1 MKTVIVV
8 ESPAKARKIKTFFK
22 DDTIV
27 TSSFGHIID
36 LPAKHISIDIE
47 NDFKPTY
54 KPINGK
60 GKIIKELAAYSEGYR
75 ILLAADDDR
84 EGDAIAWHCGNT
96 MKVNFEEKNRII
108 FHEISKKAIYESI
121 DNVHKLNMNSV
132 NAQQGRR
139 ILDRLVGYSLSPL
152 LWKNIDSKVKGL
164 SAGRVQSTLLLILK
178 ENEDKILN
186 HESTMTYGYQ
196 GSFTFSSDHGEASRL
211 AVLHTSLTKVPNIVL
226 NDMKKNRSYRI
237 LRQYHKEEKKY
248 PGKPFITS
256 SLQQAA
262 QNELGFSVKVTMNIA
277 QKLYENGKITYMRT
291 DSCSVSQDFQ
301 DVLKDH
307 ITSTYDSSYYQSPQT
322 GRKVKGAQ
330 EAHECIRTTSLQESL
345 NSKYSECD
353 RKLYSLIKKRTIT
366 SHMRPATYDNL
377 IYELSNDDLNGYFE
391 GKDKALID
399 EGYLIYS
406 DPTVKTYDK
415 ISDLPDEIYHLKSC
429 ICSEINSSAAQFPNE
444 SSIVKKLEKSG
455 IGRPSTYASLIATLY
470 NRKYTVIQTI
480 KGKEETKKVIT
491 LHENDEIVEEREVV
505 RQADQKKRIVL
516 TPLGKQVLKY
526 LMSNFSIIINVE
538 FTALVEREL
547 DRVNDGEISWETVV
561 GNVYDSFKD
570 SLIIQRGIKIMPS
583 GKDVRERDLG
593 SLGGESII
601 LKDGKFGPY
610 VSYKKKNRGL
620 SYLLKDIP
628 TEYDDI
634 TLDFI
639 KDYIQYP
646 LSLGKHD
653 GSQVMI
659 HIGPY
664 GKYMKYGKRNIKIPQ
679 NAYYELE
686 ACIRLIPRY

>member
-8 ESPAKARKIKTFFK
+8 ESPAKARKIKTFFN

-36 LPAKHISIDIE
+36 LPAKQISIDIE
-47 NDFKPTY
+47 NDFEPTY
-54 KPINGK
+54 KAINGK
-60 GKIIKELAAYSEGYR
+60 GKIIKELASYSKGYR
-75 ILLAADDDR
+75 VLLAADDDR

-96 MKVNFEEKNRII
+96 MKVNFEEENRII

-152 LWKNIDSKVKGL
+152 LWKHIDSKAKGL

-186 HESTMTYGYQ
+186 HESIMTYGYQ
-196 GSFTFSSDHGEASRL
+196 GSFSSAHAGSLVTTLHGKTSGKL
-211 AVLHTSLTKVPNIVL
+211 PGQVLKELIK
-226 NDMKKNRSYRI
+226 DRSYRI
-237 LRQYHKEEKKY
+237 LKQYHKEEKKY

-262 QNELGFSVKVTMNIA
+262 QNELGYSVKNTMNIA

-307 ITSTYDSSYYQSPQT
+307 ITSTYDSSYYDAPQT
-322 GRKVKGAQ
+322 GKKVKGAQ

-345 NSKYSECD
+345 NDKYSEYD

-366 SHMRPATYDNL
+366 SHMRAASYDNL
-377 IYELSNDDLNGYFE
+377 IYELTNDKLKGYFE
-391 GKDKALID
+391 GKDKVLID

-406 DPTVKTYDK
+406 DATVKTYDK
-415 ISDLPDEIYHLKSC
+415 IPDLPNVIYHLKSC
-429 ICSEINSSAAQFPNE
+429 ICSEICSSAAQYPNE

-470 NRKYTVIQTI
+470 NRNYTVIQTI
-480 KGKEETKKVIT
+480 KGKERKNKVIT
-491 LHENDEIVEEREVV
+491 LQENNEIVEAEEVV

-516 TPLGKQVLKY
+516 TPLGKQVLEY
-526 LMSNFSIIINVE
+526 LMSNFSMIINVE
-538 FTALVEREL
+538 FTSKVEREL
-547 DRVNDGEISWETVV
+547 DRVHDGDISWVTVV

-570 SLIIQRGIKIMPS
+570 SLIIQRGVNNVSPS
-583 GKDVRERDLG
+583 KDARERDLG
-593 SLGGESII
+593 THEGQSII

-620 SYLLKDIP
+620 SYLLKDFP
-628 TEYDDI
+628 TEYEDI

-646 LSLGKHD
+646 LSLGKHEE
-653 GSQVMI
+653 SHVMI

-679 NAYYELE
+679 QRDYELE
-686 ACIRLIPRY
+686 ACIRLIP